1 MKLTD
6 IGFKDR
12 KWAHEDTGLM
22 ANLFEQSPKPSLF
35 LRGEELLDYLWA
47 IKLSRAA
54 PRNQL

>member
-12 KWAHEDTGLM
+12 KWAHENTGLM
-22 ANLFEQSPKPSLF
+22 AEQSPKPSVS